1 MEAHLVHYNE
11 KYGSFNSSV
20 NMKDGLV
27 VVSFLIQA
35 SGNAE
40 NTLFAKITDHIQ
52 NIQEMNSKT
61 SIDSGDWKNQFS

>member
-11 KYGSFNSSV
+11 KYGSFNESV

-35 SGNAE
+35 SGNEE
-40 NTLFAKITDHIQ
+40 NSLFAKITDHIQ
-52 NIQEMNSKT
+52 NIQEVNSKT
-61 SIDSGDWKNQFS
+61 YIESGD